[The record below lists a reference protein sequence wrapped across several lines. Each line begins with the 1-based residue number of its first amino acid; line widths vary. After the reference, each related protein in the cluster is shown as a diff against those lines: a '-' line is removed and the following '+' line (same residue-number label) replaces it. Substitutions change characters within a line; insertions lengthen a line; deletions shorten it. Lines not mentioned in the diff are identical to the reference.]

1 MQEHDINQI
10 LKLNRISK
18 FLHKLHLLPRQR
30 RAIDSSRHFVVTNED
45 IDKEKPER
53 YDKINIMADVDGFDP
68 LDNAADRRLL
78 FEVAAIRLNGEDF
91 KDETSQEDTDGG
103 GGIFGSTEED
113 EDSESESDGKKQN
126 YQKASYGGKES
137 S

>member
-1 MQEHDINQI
+1 
-10 LKLNRISK
+10 
-18 FLHKLHLLPRQR
+18 
-30 RAIDSSRHFVVTNED
+30 
-45 IDKEKPER
+45 
-53 YDKINIMADVDGFDP
+53 MADVDGFDP